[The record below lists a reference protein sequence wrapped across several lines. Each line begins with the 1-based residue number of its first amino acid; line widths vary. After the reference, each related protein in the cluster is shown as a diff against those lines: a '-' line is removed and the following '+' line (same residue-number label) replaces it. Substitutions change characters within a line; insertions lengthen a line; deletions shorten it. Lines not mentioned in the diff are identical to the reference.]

1 MWKQGRIHCRKYK
14 CKLWEI
20 QLENGL
26 TNMKPSL
33 AANTTLNWKKSC
45 WKRCSKKV
53 DKLEAQRNV
62 LQLRPEMTCA
72 SWDSVQGLYT
82 WCRSQWCVSCGGVQ
96 SIFSV
101 LDASE
106 VKLPALRAFVLPTD
120 IHVSWGTWLGAYM
133 QKRTFVAETAIWA
146 KKICGK
152 FGLKMA

>member
-1 MWKQGRIHCRKYK
+1 MRKQGWIHCRKYK

-101 LDASE
+101 LEASE
-106 VKLPALRAFVLPTD
+106 VKLPALRAFVLPT
-120 IHVSWGTWLGAYM
+120 HFPSGSGNLT
-133 QKRTFVAETAIWA
+133 T
-146 KKICGK
+146 KIVMNSDSQLSQVYRIVLCRKVGW
-152 FGLKMA
+152 

>member
-1 MWKQGRIHCRKYK
+1 MEIKSLKWGSKTMHCSGEQMRR
-14 CKLWEI
+14 EI
-20 QLENGL
+20 LR
-26 TNMKPSL
+26 
-33 AANTTLNWKKSC
+33 NTGAEILVGKSGQTGGA
-45 WKRCSKKV
+45 KV

-120 IHVSWGTWLGAYM
+120 IHVSWGTWLYCYPLTYHPDIPLWPSNLT
-133 QKRTFVAETAIWA
+133 KKTFSLIQT
-146 KKICGK
+146 
-152 FGLKMA
+152 L